1 MAAILKDYQSAPISE
16 TEKALFKFLEK
27 VNRQSNSIR
36 FQDVE
41 EVRSAGW
48 SDEAIYDAI
57 SVCALFNFYNR
68 WCDATGVQ
76 DMPAVGYQASGHR
89 LATEGYAEPPAE
101 APGGSGG
108 ALQPTRNC
116 ESPNQPKLL

>member
-1 MAAILKDYQSAPISE
+1 MVASVLKDYRSASLSE
-16 TEKALFKFLEK
+16 AEKALFKFLEK
-27 VNRQSNSIR
+27 VNRESNRIR

-41 EVRSAGW
+41 EVRRAGW

-76 DMPAVGYQASGHR
+76 DMPAAGYHATGHR
-89 LATEGYAEPPAE
+89 LATEGYA
-101 APGGSGG
+101 
-108 ALQPTRNC
+108 
-116 ESPNQPKLL
+116 